1 MWWEAHQVETLGSAG
16 AEKRG
21 AARARRQEE
30 VVWLGTNVT
39 SGGRGK
45 KITQKTDKTNWNL
58 PNRKNVNW

>member
-21 AARARRQEE
+21 AARARSRQEE

-39 SGGRGK
+39 SGG
-45 KITQKTDKTNWNL
+45 
-58 PNRKNVNW
+58 

>member
-21 AARARRQEE
+21 AARARSRQEE

-39 SGGRGK
+39 SGGWGEENY
-45 KITQKTDKTNWNL
+45 TE
-58 PNRKNVNW
+58 NRQN